1 MFKSV
6 SKAKEKK
13 RHRKRKHGVSPGSR
27 NSSVLRNVSESP
39 EPHSS
44 TFLAEPQRIDGVDQN
59 NWHLRGSCL
68 EDPTRPA
75 LSDVTTALS
84 NSSPSGSVE
93 RQLAQLYK
101 PRPRCLSR
109 YIQRHKTVRLPVS
122 DSRPRWV
129 KNLLNDDIHTGRN
142 LGVKLSFMHTGEA
155 YDNQEERNDGKLL
168 TSICQCLTMSISSCT
183 YPLRLFLLFSQ
194 LYWYTGIAL

>member
-6 SKAKEKK
+6 SKEKEKK
-13 RHRKRKHGVSPGSR
+13 RRRKRKHSISPGSR
-27 NSSVLRNVSESP
+27 NSSVLRNLSESP
-39 EPHSS
+39 KPHSS
-44 TFLAEPQRIDGVDQN
+44 TFLAEPQRMDGVDQN
-59 NWHLRGSCL
+59 YWQLTGSCL

-84 NSSPSGSVE
+84 NTSPSGLVE
-93 RQLAQLYK
+93 RQLVQMYK

-155 YDNQEERNDGKLL
+155 YDDNQEERNDGKLL
-168 TSICQCLTMSISSCT
+168 TCIRQ
-183 YPLRLFLLFSQ
+183 
-194 LYWYTGIAL
+194 G